1 MSKPGAH
8 RRDRLVWAKDR
19 DAELLQLH
27 IRLAMEHQ
35 ANAAPWE
42 RWQKPYFEACPEN
55 RARHQNQ
62 GARAY
67 LSNYL
72 DAADTSGEAA
82 DGHLGSQYGL
92 RKRAN
97 EVMTLNLKLMEG
109 DVERAEALAKQTG
122 LSFDYCLKVYSDLN
136 IRNTPSYMGG
146 EMIQK
151 VGKVM
156 GDIGPG
162 VLSDRLAVQAEN
174 QRDREQIAV
183 EMIKAARSQPIAY
196 GDRGIINMMRHGRP

>member
-1 MSKPGAH
+1 MSKPGAR

-35 ANAAPWE
+35 ADAAAWE
-42 RWQKPYFEACPEN
+42 RWQKPYFEVCPEN
-55 RARHQNQ
+55 SARHQNQ
-62 GARAY
+62 TARAY

-82 DGHLGSQYGL
+82 DGHLGSKFGL

-97 EVMTLNLKLMEG
+97 EAMTLNLKLMEG
-109 DVERAEALAKQTG
+109 DVERASVLAKQSG
-122 LSFDYCLKVYSDLN
+122 LSLDACIKIYSELN
-136 IRNTPSYMGG
+136 IRNTPSYQGG

-151 VGKVM
+151 AGKVISIV
-156 GDIGPG
+156 GAGT
-162 VLSDRLAVQAEN
+162 LSDRLAVQAEN
-174 QRDREQIAV
+174 QRAHAQYGV
-183 EMIKAARSQPIAY
+183 EMIKAARARPIAY
-196 GDRGIINMMRHGRP
+196 GDLGVINMMRHGRP